1 MTRTPGNPQPIALAK
16 IIMAVAGIVLNVT
29 PIAFWAAPSKIVF
42 HLALLVRGGVY
53 EVILLVTCPSHSR
66 VDHGVPISEDPT
78 RLKFPANLIDK
89 PQNQQKPKGKLQ
101 KTFET
106 NLT

>member
-16 IIMAVAGIVLNVT
+16 IIMAVAGIVLNIT
-29 PIAFWAAPSKIVF
+29 PIAFWAAPSKIIF
-42 HLALLVRGGVY
+42 YLALLVRGGVY

-78 RLKFPANLIDK
+78 RLKFSANLIDK
-89 PQNQQKPKGKLQ
+89 PQNQQKTKVDQAL
-101 KTFET
+101 
-106 NLT
+106 NI

>member
-53 EVILLVTCPSHSR
+53 EVILLVTFEGWPWS
-66 VDHGVPISEDPT
+66 
-78 RLKFPANLIDK
+78 ANIGR
-89 PQNQQKPKGKLQ
+89 PH
-101 KTFET
+101 ET
-106 NLT
+106 QIFRRPD